1 MDQEKIGCFLKQLRR
16 ERGLTQEQL
25 GVNPRTVSRWET
37 ARTAKI
43 VTPAPSARDLSTTF
57 TH

>member
-25 GVNPRTVSRWET
+25 AEQLGSIP
-37 ARTAKI
+37 ARSAGGKR
-43 VTPAPSARDLSTTF
+43 PAPCRILRCWWNWGGGTA
-57 TH
+57 